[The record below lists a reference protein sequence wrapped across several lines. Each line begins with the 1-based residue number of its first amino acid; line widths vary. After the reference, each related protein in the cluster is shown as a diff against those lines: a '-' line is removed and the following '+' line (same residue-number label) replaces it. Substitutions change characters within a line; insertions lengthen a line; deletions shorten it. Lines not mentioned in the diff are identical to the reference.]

1 MGKAAGGGFGERRAF
16 LGEAIHCQRAE
27 KNCLEKLDIF
37 FNELGGYFETRIRGQ
52 GSHNFEKKSG
62 FEVIKSVASVLPV
75 KPALRG
81 KNGQF
86 LAI

>member
-1 MGKAAGGGFGERRAF
+1 